1 MTDTGDIISAVIGW
15 VYFAAWTISF
25 WPQIISNYRRKSVVG
40 LSFDYVFLNIIGFT
54 CYSAYN
60 LSLFWNPTIQQQYK
74 NFYGEANKVQPNDVA
89 FALHAVAASTLTGIQ
104 IFIYHQRGQQA
115 LFMLGKVMVPAYC
128 AAITIAAIVFAAAK
142 FEWFFFLYGL
152 GYVKLSI
159 SLLKYCPQVFLNFKR
174 KSTTGWNIWNVLL
187 DFTGGVLSVVQLAFD
202 SYRTGDWSGFSWDPK
217 FILGN
222 LSILFDVVFMVQHYI
237 LYRNAPESSEYK
249 WVEDEDTHGVSKDGN
264 SFR

>member
-104 IFIYHQRGQQA
+104 IFIYHQVRICRTSPIRMGRSDIGRGVA
-115 LFMLGKVMVPAYC
+115 FE
-128 AAITIAAIVFAAAK
+128 IASRHV
-142 FEWFFFLYGL
+142 
-152 GYVKLSI
+152 
-159 SLLKYCPQVFLNFKR
+159 
-174 KSTTGWNIWNVLL
+174 
-187 DFTGGVLSVVQLAFD
+187 
-202 SYRTGDWSGFSWDPK
+202 
-217 FILGN
+217 
-222 LSILFDVVFMVQHYI
+222 
-237 LYRNAPESSEYK
+237 
-249 WVEDEDTHGVSKDGN
+249 
-264 SFR
+264 